1 MAITNSILTDAAA
14 ANVYVSVGNT
24 AITAMYF
31 CNTDTSART
40 FDVYACPSGNTAGFR
55 NLTRI
60 YSGVQIQTGDTY
72 VVDNEKLILSNGD
85 MIRANCSATTA
96 IAMTVSYIG
105 I

>member
-1 MAITNSILTDAAA
+1 MAITNSILTNSSA

-24 AITAMYF
+24 AIT
-31 CNTDTSART
+31 ART
-40 FDVYACPSGNTAGFR
+40 FDVYACPSGNTAGFS

-72 VVDNEKLILSNGD
+72 VVDNEKLILGNGD
-85 MIRANCSATTA
+85 MIRANCSAATA